1 MEARPK
7 EFALSDDEKSV
18 MSNDHLHATLN
29 NAQLHEVGEE
39 LEPNNQ
45 ETDIQVKYYLE
56 YKKIYY
62 TSFKLWTEI
71 RKQAKLRDAALHK
84 IAQVEVPSRIF

>member
-29 NAQLHEVGEE
+29 NAQLH
-39 LEPNNQ
+39 
-45 ETDIQVKYYLE
+45 
-56 YKKIYY
+56 
-62 TSFKLWTEI
+62 
-71 RKQAKLRDAALHK
+71 
-84 IAQVEVPSRIF
+84 